1 MDIYKFILGVIFLL
15 DAVFSREIH
24 LNSNGRASNNASSG
38 LPKANQDETSRIHDG
53 RTSDNASS
61 GLPKAN
67 QDETSRIP
75 DGRTSDNASSG
86 LPKANKDETSRI
98 PDGRTSDNA
107 SSGLPKANQDE
118 TSRIPDGRT
127 SAKSSSGLPKANQ
140 DKTSRVPGVL
150 MDSYYACGDNMCYC
164 KDNVAVCSGHQH
176 LLTYIPKLPSKIK
189 QLTFSNNFLPHIKYN
204 TLSNVSSLTHLYLK
218 ANNLTF
224 CSPVAFRNLT
234 ELQIL
239 GIYQEK
245 KITCGLLYYCLMGV
259 ISPKFQELQLIRL
272 TFIGRSR
279 KTYFFSALRNSPV
292 SRVIMN
298 STYIDYYNHTDFAQ
312 LKNITVL
319 CLRTCWIDNMQF
331 SLNPKLIP
339 KPNPKPIPT
348 LTELVLS
355 ENALVNFPKFCVY
368 DKTMFP
374 NLKRLYMDNNFIRF
388 MPKWGLDCMKHL
400 EIFSISANPLHGL
413 ESNTFS
419 RLPNLHTVFI
429 NDNSGSSFRIRNY
442 AFNSS
447 SLLNLYLKG
456 NANHAQHLY
465 EDALNCCANLE
476 SLDLSENHLYNQSND
491 YLNELF
497 ATLTNLKILKL
508 SNTGIGSLPSAIVRR
523 MPNLESLDVSYN
535 HISWWTDD
543 YFRNLKSLRTL
554 NLASNQIATINQ
566 NSFSYG
572 TLQDLSELD
581 LSYNPYSCSCANL
594 LWFARLL
601 KTKGFTK
608 KLRVFPNKYT
618 CSTPSDWRGARIIDT
633 PISDRFCLLTPVI
646 SLIITSV
653 SIGLLL
659 LLLAIS
665 LVYRYRWHLRYFVYI
680 LRYHHIRLMRFASEG
695 RSYQY
700 DIYLSC
706 SEEDVDFILENVL
719 PRLEH
724 ELNLRVFLPQRD
736 GIGNKIDSII
746 ENMDA
751 SRRFILCVSNTFTV
765 DHYCEFE
772 ASVAYE
778 RILSERRN
786 LLIVI
791 LLEELGVVNV
801 TKTIHKILK
810 DNDYIK
816 WGLSEESIELFWLKL
831 IQHLNVSDEPRS

>member
-24 LNSNGRASNNASSG
+24 LNSNGRTSNNASSG

-272 TFIGRSR
+272 TFI
-279 KTYFFSALRNSPV
+279 
-292 SRVIMN
+292 
-298 STYIDYYNHTDFAQ
+298 
-312 LKNITVL
+312 
-319 CLRTCWIDNMQF
+319 
-331 SLNPKLIP
+331 
-339 KPNPKPIPT
+339 
-348 LTELVLS
+348 
-355 ENALVNFPKFCVY
+355 
-368 DKTMFP
+368 
-374 NLKRLYMDNNFIRF
+374 
-388 MPKWGLDCMKHL
+388 
-400 EIFSISANPLHGL
+400 ANPLHGL